1 MLVLRASRLGTPRR
15 GQKWFCWW
23 PRTTLFGCPD
33 TEHSERLRNITSP
46 LLYSWPRLCLLVLVQ
61 TLRAPSGLELPSHRQ
76 RAENSL
82 IQTCLVQLY
91 PTTTHILQ
99 GRYFCPA
106 PKSNHSLLRIPEELL
121 SESICSF
128 SFLFPSPPLSLSLP
142 PLSLSFSIFS
152 FSLSLSLP
160 LLLVQDLV
168 F

>member
-1 MLVLRASRLGTPRR
+1 M
-15 GQKWFCWW
+15 
-23 PRTTLFGCPD
+23 
-33 TEHSERLRNITSP
+33 
-46 LLYSWPRLCLLVLVQ
+46 Q

-152 FSLSLSLP
+152 LSLSPSFYSRILSSN
-160 LLLVQDLV
+160 LCCTLERRILLVSLEKEQPSCSCTSYHLMPPKK
-168 F
+168 FRENHLL